1 MAAILEVLRP
11 DEHVGCVAEVDVA
24 ILKQDGFDT
33 LLLDLD
39 NTLLPWSSSQLP
51 EPSRKWIEGAKRL
64 GMKICIVSNT
74 HNPARLRAIA
84 DQLGIESIHRALKPF
99 RTGFAKAL
107 RILGSVPGAAVV
119 IGDQLLTD
127 IAGGNRAGMRTIL
140 VEPMDS
146 REFVGTKISRL
157 VERLV
162 FALLGGARKTGTI
175 SRRTQSEEQDTK

>member
-1 MAAILEVLRP
+1 MAALLEVFRP
-11 DEHVGCVAEVDVA
+11 DQYVGSLAEVDLDA
-24 ILKQDGFDT
+24 LEQDGFDT

-39 NTLLPWSSSQLP
+39 NTLLPWSSSQAP
-51 EPSRKWIEGAKRL
+51 EPSRKWIEDAKRL

-84 DQLGIESIHRALKPF
+84 GELGIESIHRALKPF
-99 RTGFAKAL
+99 RRGFAKAL
-107 RILGSVPGAAVV
+107 RVLDADPQATVV

-127 IAGGNRAGMRTIL
+127 IVGGNRAGMRTIL

-146 REFVGTKISRL
+146 REFVGTRVSRL

-162 FALLGGARKTGTI
+162 FALVGGARKTGTI
-175 SRRTQSEEQDTK
+175 SRRTQSEKQDTK